1 MPIRELRSQKEET
14 PQHSTSV
21 MAEIF
26 SKRYLTSDA
35 GHKGIWTFHASYPL
49 QCRDA
54 KHQIAVGIGT
64 YSLVQYE
71 KRPHYTRTYS
81 I

>member
-14 PQHSTSV
+14 LPHSTAV

-26 SKRYLTSDA
+26 SKIYLTSEA
-35 GHKGIWTFHASYPL
+35 GHEGIWTFHESYPL

-54 KHQIAVGIGT
+54 KHQIAVGNGT
-64 YSLVQYE
+64 YSLV
-71 KRPHYTRTYS
+71 
-81 I
+81 